1 MFCFCLI
8 LDSKTSFD
16 DFVRERQ
23 QQAVRS
29 VVVQVSSQKSFPEL
43 YNYCKAYGTIVGA
56 HHYCIRHEDLQHYI
70 LLEYENEEQA
80 AAAIDSSAYNEEL
93 TGVPVRSPF
102 LWFRASSKKA
112 LKREEQ
118 CNEKPSP
125 LAVVDGNYITDIT
138 ELNTILKTAPH
149 IDEQISLLY
158 DSTKLNDVG
167 IRLRFLAAYQV
178 QQAISGMFPL
188 ANALPFG
195 SSVNGFGKMGCD
207 LDLILRL
214 DQECKGP
221 EAKKRPDSR
230 LVFHTK
236 ENLTNGR
243 SQTQRQME
251 SIGDMLQLFLPGVC
265 HVRRILQA
273 RVPIIKYHHEHLNLE
288 IDLSMSNL

>member
-1 MFCFCLI
+1 M
-8 LDSKTSFD
+8 
-16 DFVRERQ
+16 
-23 QQAVRS
+23 
-29 VVVQVSSQKSFPEL
+29 VVQVSSEKSFPEL
-43 YNYCKAYGTIVGA
+43 YNYCSAYGNILGA
-56 HHYCIRHEDLQHYI
+56 YHYCVRHDEVQHYI
-70 LLEYENEEQA
+70 LLEYENSQQA
-80 AAAIDSSAYNEEL
+80 SEAIDSSAYNEDL
-93 TGVPVRSPF
+93 IGVPARSPF
-102 LWFRASSKKA
+102 LWFRASGKKN
-112 LKREEQ
+112 LKRKNIDASQ
-118 CNEKPSP
+118 MSN
-125 LAVVDGNYITDIT
+125 LLTVDGNNILEIND
-138 ELNTILKTAPH
+138 LNKLLKECPH
-149 IDEQISLLY
+149 IDVQLTELY
-158 DSTKLNDVG
+158 QRTKLNDLG

-178 QQAISGMFPL
+178 QEAISGMFPL

-221 EAKKRPDSR
+221 DTKKRPESR

>member
-1 MFCFCLI
+1 MLQ
-8 LDSKTSFD
+8 
-16 DFVRERQ
+16 RQ
-23 QQAVRS
+23 QQATRS
-29 VVVQVSSQKSFPEL
+29 VVVQVSSEKSFPEL
-43 YNYCKAYGTIVGA
+43 YNYCSAYGTVVGA
-56 HHYCIRHEDLQHYI
+56 YHYCVRHDDVQHYI
-70 LLEYENEEQA
+70 LLEYEQSQHASE
-80 AAAIDSSAYNEEL
+80 AIDSSAYNEEL

-102 LWFRASSKKA
+102 LWFRASGKKS
-112 LKREEQ
+112 LKRQ
-118 CNEKPSP
+118 AQNANQNSP
-125 LAVVDGNYITDIT
+125 LDVLDGNNVADINELYSMLREAPTIENQLTD
-138 ELNTILKTAPH
+138 
-149 IDEQISLLY
+149 LY
-158 DSTKLNDVG
+158 QHTKLNDLGV
-167 IRLRFLAAYQV
+167 RLRFLAAYQV
-178 QQAISGMFPL
+178 EQAISGMFPL

-221 EAKKRPDSR
+221 DAKKRPDSR